1 MKKRIALG
9 IVAVVL
15 GAWAILPDPI
25 PVAIDD
31 VIAGLGSAASILAVL
46 VSIFKKKQKDEDA

>member
-9 IVAVVL
+9 IVAIVL

-31 VIAGLGSAASILAVL
+31 VIAGLGSAASILAIL
-46 VSIFKKKQKDEDA
+46 VSIFRKKPKDGES

>member
-9 IVAVVL
+9 IVGIVL
-15 GAWAILPDPI
+15 ALWAILPDPI

-31 VIAGLGSAASILAVL
+31 VIAGIGSAASVLAL
-46 VSIFKKKQKDEDA
+46 IVSVFRKKQ

>member
-1 MKKRIALG
+1 MKKKIALG

-15 GAWAILPDPI
+15 GAWVILPDPV

-31 VIAGLGSAASILAVL
+31 VIAGLGSAASILAIL
-46 VSIFKKKQKDEDA
+46 VSVFRKKQE